1 VDLQGLTPR
10 DANYEG
16 EEYHSCVLRP
26 ELMVIYQKTKNI
38 EFAQERM
45 KVFTEKLE
53 KERAPLPEAPKEDAD
68 EESKRK
74 YMEERNKII
83 NEENRQK
90 IIEFEKAI
98 KDAPIFTYN
107 SNLFKKN
114 AMILSDEER
123 K

>member
-1 VDLQGLTPR
+1 
-10 DANYEG
+10 
-16 EEYHSCVLRP
+16 
-26 ELMVIYQKTKNI
+26 
-38 EFAQERM
+38 
-45 KVFTEKLE
+45 
-53 KERAPLPEAPKEDAD
+53 
-68 EESKRK
+68 
-74 YMEERNKII
+74 MEERNKII